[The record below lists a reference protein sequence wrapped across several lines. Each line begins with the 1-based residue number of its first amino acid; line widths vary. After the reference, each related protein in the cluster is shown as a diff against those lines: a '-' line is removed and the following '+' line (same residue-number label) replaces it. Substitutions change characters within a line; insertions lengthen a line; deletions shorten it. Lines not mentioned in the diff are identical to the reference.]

1 MTTRVSATAA
11 KESMRTTADDRPD
24 GLDKRRC
31 YGCFRP
37 AADCFCAAI
46 PEIDNRTEVLIL
58 QHRREQFHP
67 FNTARI
73 VRKALRNSQLVVGH
87 PKLLAAELLLKP
99 GAGLLYPGPNT
110 ALLSDVPSASRPEQL
125 VILDGTWHHAKTLLR
140 DIPALHELPRYR
152 LAPTAPS
159 RFRIRREPSAVSL
172 STVEATI
179 DALRMLEPDTAGLDR
194 LLDAFLGMVDRQF
207 EHPKAEY
214 GWRSNSRR
222 GQTFRNIPRALLG
235 DLDHVVVAYGESTS
249 RDAANPRALRPPVY
263 WVAERLGTGERFC
276 MAIEPQFRL
285 EPAFLDH
292 LELTENDFAEAS
304 SLEQAREAWR
314 SFVRPDD
321 SVAVFNQSVAR
332 LLVQLSDRGESCLV
346 LKSVDFDSQRRYGT
360 LEELLMAEGLSI
372 APARHHGRAGKRLAV
387 VAAFVRHLHALGNA
401 VVSARSEAV

>member
-1 MTTRVSATAA
+1 ML
-11 KESMRTTADDRPD
+11 TTADDRRES
-24 GLDKRRC
+24 LDKRRC

-37 AADCFCAAI
+37 TADCFCAAI

-73 VRKALRNSQLVVGH
+73 VRKALRNSQLIVGH
-87 PKLLAAELLLKP
+87 PKLLAAEFALKP
-99 GAGLLYPGPNT
+99 GAGLLYPGPEA
-110 ALLSDVPSASRPEQL
+110 ALLSDLSPAARPEQL
-125 VILDGTWHHAKTLLR
+125 VILDGTWHHAKTMLR
-140 DIPALHELPRYR
+140 DIPALRTLPRYR

-159 RFRIRREPSAVSL
+159 RFRIRREPNAAAL

-179 DALRMLEPDTAGLDR
+179 DALRVLEPDTVGLDR
-194 LLDAFLGMVDRQF
+194 LLDAFLTMVERQF

-214 GWRSNSRR
+214 GWRSNARR

-235 DLDHVVVAYGESTS
+235 DPANVVVAYGESAS
-249 RDAANPRALRPPVY
+249 RDAANPRAVRPPVY

-285 EPAFLDH
+285 EQSFLDH
-292 LELTENDFAEAS
+292 LELTADDFAGAS

-314 SFVRPDD
+314 TFLRPTD
-321 SVAVFNQSVAR
+321 STAVFNPSVAR
-332 LLVQLSDRGESCLV
+332 LLAQLSDRGESCLV
-346 LKSVDFDSQRRYGT
+346 LKSVDLDAQRRYGT
-360 LEELLMAEGLSI
+360 LEALLLDEGLAI
-372 APARHHGRAGKRLAV
+372 APARHPGRAGKRLAV

-401 VVSARSEAV
+401 AVSARSAAD